1 MDNILQGSS
10 NIYRTYLPNTFKD
23 YNEYKML
30 KCVDIISFK
39 AFMGGIKNNSRVI
52 VSVVENFV
60 TKAGNDERNKEA
72 VGVHEEEE
80 DGDKRLTAVIKE
92 VITEYVPIIHETAK
106 NNPKT
111 LISVVRPIL
120 RPSNEWYQVKLPVIR
135 KMIDDKIINQKMK
148 NVSRTDAIS
157 VASQQFATDGVHLT
171 AAAGKI
177 FVEGILTASE
187 DFFNA
192 EEVDLTKDDS
202 AKPDNK
208 GSDVSR
214 RITLLEEE
222 MKAGKSNDNLLF
234 ARIREELYSISNR
247 VKEDRVLITGIT
259 SSTPAPAGPTQR
271 KKWLNN
277 IVMSI
282 INDVDKNFKGKVLFV
297 NQGRNNGREIL
308 MVEIR
313 LDSVEAAAGIR
324 KAYAETRK
332 AGKEFGQLFIGN
344 CIGLS
349 TRVRVD
355 IMKAFVAKITN
366 SDQVSYVSAFT
377 SRPILH
383 VKPKKPENGRPT
395 SFTFSDAVAKY
406 GSLVKDEDLGEAY
419 RRAGTAFTGQL
430 EQHFVVLRDGAQQ
443 ATGPMPGG
451 SGSGK
456 GKPESRKRK
465 FESTPGGSGTSGK
478 KKF

>member
-1 MDNILQGSS
+1 MDHIFIGSS
-10 NIYRTYLPNTFKD
+10 NIYRTYLPNTFKE

-30 KCVDIISFK
+30 KCVDIVSFK

-72 VGVHEEEE
+72 DGVHEEEE
-80 DGDKRLTAVIKE
+80 DGDRKLIAAVKE
-92 VITEYVPIIHETAK
+92 VITEYVAIIQETAK

-120 RPSNEWYQVKLPVIR
+120 RPANEWYQVKLTVIR
-135 KMIDDKIINQKMK
+135 KMIDDEILKMKMK
-148 NVSRTDAIS
+148 NVSRTDAIA
-157 VASQQFATDGVHLT
+157 VASQQFTTDGVHLT
-171 AAAGKI
+171 AASGKI

-192 EEVDLTKDDS
+192 EEVDLTKDNS

-208 GSDVSR
+208 GSDVNR

-222 MKAGKSNDNLLF
+222 MKARKCNDNLLF
-234 ARIREELYSISNR
+234 ARIREELDSISNR
-247 VKEDRVLITGIT
+247 AKEDRVVITGIT
-259 SSTPAPAGPTQR
+259 SSTPAPAGPIQR
-271 KKWLNN
+271 KEWLNN

-282 INDVDKNFKGKVLFV
+282 ISEVDKDFKGKVLFV
-297 NQGRNNGREIL
+297 NQGRNNGREIP

-332 AGKEFGQLFIGN
+332 AGKEFGRLFIAN
-344 CIGLS
+344 CVGLS

-355 IMKAFVAKITN
+355 IMKALAAKITN

-383 VKPKKPENGRPT
+383 VKPKNPDNGRPT

-443 ATGPMPGG
+443 SAGPRPGG

-456 GKPESRKRK
+456 DKPDNRKRK
-465 FESTPGGSGTSGK
+465 FDSSQGGSGFSGK
-478 KKF
+478 KRF